1 MWTLDG
7 RTVLLTGASRGIG
20 PILAETL
27 AAEGMR
33 LTISSRTAAP
43 LEQLAQRLRSK
54 GREVKVIPANLEL
67 PEEGEN
73 LVKRVMEAGEGID
86 VLVNNAGMISFLPYH
101 RIPTNEILREVA
113 LNLAAPMLLSRLL
126 LPQMLKQRR
135 GHIVN
140 IVSIAGEVPLPYE
153 ISYCATKAGLI
164 SFTRSFR
171 SEYRGS
177 GVSAS
182 AILPGYIRDVG
193 MVFDFLQ
200 RVGRPL
206 PKSFGGCLS
215 GEVAAAVVRAIRK
228 DLPEII
234 VNRPPIRP
242 FIAFLRLFPTFSE
255 KLLCRSTFYKLNREL
270 ALINLKAGGRYT
282 GGGVAPENE

>member
-270 ALINLKAGGRYT
+270 ALINLEAGGRFT

>member
-27 AAEGMR
+27 AAEGVQ
-33 LTISSRTAAP
+33 LIISSRTAAP

-54 GREVKVIPANLEL
+54 GVEVKVIPANLEF
-67 PEEGEN
+67 PEECKK
-73 LVKRVMEAGEGID
+73 LVRQALEAEEAID
-86 VLVNNAGMISFLPYH
+86 VLVNNAGMTSLLPYH
-101 RIPTNEILREVA
+101 RIPSDDIMREIA
-113 LNLAAPMLLSRLL
+113 LNLAAPMFLSRLV
-126 LPQMLKQRR
+126 LPQMLKHKR

-140 IVSIAGEVPLPYE
+140 IASIAGEVPLPYE

-171 SEYRGS
+171 SEYKGS

-193 MVFDFLQ
+193 MVFDFSEK
-200 RVGRPL
+200 VGRPL
-206 PKSFGGCLS
+206 PKSLGGCLS
-215 GEVAAAVVRAIRK
+215 GEVAAAVVRAIRY
-228 DLPEII
+228 DVPEII
-234 VNRPPIRP
+234 VNHPPIRP
-242 FIAFLRLFPTFSE
+242 FIAFLRLFPRLGE
-255 KLLCRSTFYKLNREL
+255 KLLCRSIFHRLNRE
-270 ALINLKAGGRYT
+270 AAHINLEAGGRYT
-282 GGGVAPENE
+282 GGSVAPENQ